1 MYRHLFQGIPTGLID
16 RAENPNLY
24 RFTSKMTQSPN
35 EVIMV
40 RPVAFG
46 YDPET
51 AKSNAFQHQPDNET
65 QKDCSM
71 LALSEFDEAVSKL
84 QSYGVKVTVFNEDPS
99 SVRKPDAIFPNNWF
113 STHSNGMIILYP
125 MMAKS
130 RRQEKRQDIVE
141 YLKDNYK
148 VPFL

>member
-1 MYRHLFQGIPTGLID
+1 
-16 RAENPNLY
+16 
-24 RFTSKMTQSPN
+24 MTQSPN

-40 RPVAFG
+40 RPAAFG

-65 QKDCSM
+65 QKVCSW
-71 LALSEFDEAVSKL
+71 LALSEFDEAVNKL
-84 QSYGVKVTVFNEDPS
+84 QSCGITVTVFNEDPY
-99 SVRKPDAIFPNNWF
+99 SVGKPDSIFPNNWF
-113 STHSNGMIILYP
+113 STHTNGMIILYP

-130 RRQEKRQDIVE
+130 RRQEKRQDIID

-148 VPFL
+148 VCSNRNILCLHTNV